1 MVAWSAL
8 EAVIQ
13 TAIMKELG
21 ITPAKAV
28 IITGKLQFQPR
39 VQLLINLLKL
49 NETSDRETIKLLQKT
64 EGFSHRNT
72 IVHGIIIIGNPEKLT
87 FVKYDGG
94 ASVKQAFTVDSME
107 KHISGLAERTVKL
120 QALLNVTDEEMQRI
134 CDATLEFSNKP

>member
-1 MVAWSAL
+1 MVAWSVL
-8 EAVIQ
+8 ETVIQ

-28 IITGKLQFQPR
+28 ITTGKLQFQPR

-49 NETSDRETIKLLQKT
+49 NETPDKETIKLLQKT

-94 ASVKQAFTVDSME
+94 ASVKQTFTLDSME
-107 KHISGLAERTVKL
+107 KHLSGLAERTEKL
-120 QALLNVTDEEMQRI
+120 QELLHVTDKEMQSI
-134 CDATLEFSNKP
+134 GDATLDFSNKP